1 MKRSD
6 YFFFAIM
13 LTSMLT
19 AMYFMLWS
27 VMPFWMQFWWVSLL
41 PLVII
46 KVFFPNTKAG
56 KWLLSDPFNKPKTK

>member
-41 PLVII
+41 PMVIV

-56 KWLLSDPFNKPKTK
+56 KWLLSDPFKQKTK